1 MVEVAG
7 EELVTILVAEKLDVV
22 LGKRSFGK
30 SFEELRG
37 RYCSTTRSLSGP
49 SRRPWA
55 SCASREEGDVRGK
68 WALSMREDPMA
79 SASTS
84 PSLASENF
92 GLESHQI

>member
-1 MVEVAG
+1 
-7 EELVTILVAEKLDVV
+7 
-22 LGKRSFGK
+22 
-30 SFEELRG
+30 
-37 RYCSTTRSLSGP
+37 LSGP